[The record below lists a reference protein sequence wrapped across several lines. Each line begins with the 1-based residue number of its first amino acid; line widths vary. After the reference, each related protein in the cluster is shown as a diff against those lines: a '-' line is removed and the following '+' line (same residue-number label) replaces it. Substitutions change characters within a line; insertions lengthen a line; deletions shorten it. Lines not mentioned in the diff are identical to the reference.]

1 MPAYTQTPVYIP
13 ETVYTPVNTE
23 PEPEQIPDLAASARK
38 VTAPT
43 QELPAPAEEAPEEEW
58 ESFSL
63 SLEDFD
69 LFNAAAPDTELF
81 TGDWTEDAAEPD
93 LLTLDLA
100 EAEEDTAPDDGIA
113 EAETA
118 LPAEKKDEAPRLPIR
133 GKEARAR
140 LLALLAGSE
149 EALPEEAEMTRTV
162 RLTLVPD
169 DEYGSE
175 EKLDIRVY
183 GDFVFYE
190 LYEAEGVKT
199 YRAACSLAELD
210 AFLKTAEAAPTPVPS
225 PTPDPYG
232 TP

>member
-1 MPAYTQTPVYIP
+1 
-13 ETVYTPVNTE
+13 
-23 PEPEQIPDLAASARK
+23 
-38 VTAPT
+38 
-43 QELPAPAEEAPEEEW
+43 
-58 ESFSL
+58 
-63 SLEDFD
+63 
-69 LFNAAAPDTELF
+69 
-81 TGDWTEDAAEPD
+81 
-93 LLTLDLA
+93 
-100 EAEEDTAPDDGIA
+100 
-113 EAETA
+113 
-118 LPAEKKDEAPRLPIR
+118 
-133 GKEARAR
+133 
-140 LLALLAGSE
+140 
-149 EALPEEAEMTRTV
+149 MTRTV